1 MLYSRHSNTTVWG
14 WSCMIYIIRVRA
26 SPEQMRDMLETLGVY
41 VKLAVDVLS
50 YD

>member
-1 MLYSRHSNTTVWG
+1 
-14 WSCMIYIIRVRA
+14 MIYIIRVRA
-26 SPEQMRDMLETLGVY
+26 SPEQMRDMRETLGVY